1 MSVAYQHHALA
12 ELRPGMI
19 LFDELL
25 DGQGHILLAHGT
37 VLTAALIAQLPR
49 HGIESVAVQVA
60 PGGVAVAESE
70 ADQAAI
76 EQRLAHLF
84 RKNDI
89 DDQNDWATGILRRY
103 VEDYRLQ
110 RGVEE

>member
-1 MSVAYQHHALA
+1 MSVPYQHHALA

-25 DGQGHILLAHGT
+25 DGQGHILLPHGT
-37 VLTAALIAQLPR
+37 VLSAATIAQLSR
-49 HGIESVAVQVA
+49 HGIESVTVQVA
-60 PGGVAVAESE
+60 AGAVAESE

-76 EQRLAHLF
+76 ALRLAHLF

>member
-1 MSVAYQHHALA
+1 MSVAHQHQPLA

-19 LFDELL
+19 LYDELL
-25 DGQGHILLAHGT
+25 DGQGHVLLPHGA
-37 VLTAALIAQLPR
+37 VLTAATIAQLLR
-49 HGIESVAVQVA
+49 HGIESVSVQVA
-60 PGGVAVAESE
+60 GAAEEPE
-70 ADQAAI
+70 ADLAAI
-76 EQRLAHLF
+76 ELRLAHLF

-103 VEDYRLQ
+103 VEDYRLK

>member
-1 MSVAYQHHALA
+1 MSVPYQHHALA

-25 DGQGHILLAHGT
+25 DGQGHILLPHGT
-37 VLTAALIAQLPR
+37 VLTAATIAQLSR
-49 HGIESVAVQVA
+49 HGIESVTVQVA
-60 PGGVAVAESE
+60 AGAVAESE

-76 EQRLAHLF
+76 ALRLAHLF

-110 RGVEE
+110 HGVEE

>member
-25 DGQGHILLAHGT
+25 DDHGNLLLPHGA
-37 VLTAALIAQLPR
+37 VLTAANIAHLGR
-49 HGIESVAVQVA
+49 HGIESVSVQVA
-60 PGGVAVAESE
+60 GGAVADTE

-76 EQRLAHLF
+76 ELRLAHLF

-103 VEDYRLQ
+103 IEDYRLQ

>member
-1 MSVAYQHHALA
+1 MSVAYQHHVLA

-25 DGQGHILLAHGT
+25 DGQGHVLLPHGA
-37 VLTAALIAQLPR
+37 VLTSATIAQLAR

-60 PGGVAVAESE
+60 AGAVAESE

-76 EQRLAHLF
+76 AQRLAHLF